1 MQAVGVGKTDQVV
14 MERHV
19 ERIGLTML
27 TTTPQVRY
35 RAHPVSGEAVLVL
48 DDAGI
53 IRGCDD
59 AAEVLLRYCR
69 GELIDRHI
77 SLVLPE
83 LRESEFMRDGKPSSR
98 LRFLCH
104 IGHRFRVITKDGQ
117 CFFGELFLNCLPD
130 ASSIGIRVVV

>member
-1 MQAVGVGKTDQVV
+1 
-14 MERHV
+14 
-19 ERIGLTML
+19 ML
-27 TTTPQVRY
+27 TTTSQVRY

-53 IRGCDD
+53 ICGCDD
-59 AAEVLLRYCR
+59 AAEALLKYCR
-69 GELIDRHI
+69 VELINRHV
-77 SLVLPE
+77 SLLLPE
-83 LRESEFMRDGKPSSR
+83 LREGEFMRDGKLSPR
-98 LRFLCH
+98 IRFLCH